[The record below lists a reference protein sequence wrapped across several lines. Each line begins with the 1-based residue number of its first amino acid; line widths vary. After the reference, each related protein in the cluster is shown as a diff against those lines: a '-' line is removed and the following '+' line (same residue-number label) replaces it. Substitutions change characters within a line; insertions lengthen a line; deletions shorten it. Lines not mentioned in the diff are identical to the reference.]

1 MEVDHRPGTP
11 ARVQIRLT
19 VAGALVPTGDT
30 RLYVE
35 QRGRGY
41 PLIVL
46 HGGPGLDHRMF
57 GDYLDPLA
65 DRFRLILVDQRS
77 QGRSDP
83 TPPATWSLTQM
94 AADVSALAR
103 ALRLERYAV
112 LGHSF
117 GSFVALQHAVDSPG
131 AAAQT
136 IVSGGVPSARFLE
149 HVDRNLATFEPEA
162 LRRQVAE
169 SWAREKS
176 VETADQVA
184 VLLHD
189 QQPFHFADPRDPR
202 IADYERRSAGAVYA
216 PEVLRFFAN
225 LEYGAIDVEHRLS
238 RVRQPTLI
246 LVGRHER
253 VCSVPAAETMAAG
266 IPGAELVV
274 FEHSAHM
281 TFVEENE
288 RYLAE
293 VRSFLDRT
301 TAGGADPS

>member
-1 MEVDHRPGTP
+1 MTPGEH
-11 ARVQIRLT
+11 
-19 VAGALVPTGDT
+19 VPIGDT
-30 RLYVE
+30 RLFVE
-35 QRGRGY
+35 TRGDGY
-41 PLIVL
+41 PVIVL

-57 GDYLDPLA
+57 GDYLDPLT
-65 DRFRLILVDQRS
+65 DRYRLILVDQRS

-83 TPPATWSLTQM
+83 TPPTTWSLAQM

-103 ALRLERYAV
+103 AMRLERYAV

-117 GSFVALQHAVDSPG
+117 GSFVALQHAVDEPG

-149 HVDRNLATFEPEA
+149 HVEHNLAAFEPEE

-176 VETADQVA
+176 VETSDQVA
-184 VLLHD
+184 ALLHD

-202 IADYERRSAGAVYA
+202 IADYERRSGGAVYA

-225 LEYGAIDVEHRLS
+225 LEYGAIDVEHRLG
-238 RVRQPTLI
+238 RVRQPTLV

-266 IPGAELVV
+266 IPRAELVV

-288 RYLAE
+288 RYLAV
-293 VRSFLDRT
+293 VRSFLDRST
-301 TAGGADPS
+301 TDGSGPA

>member
-1 MEVDHRPGTP
+1 MEVDRRPGSP
-11 ARVQIRLT
+11 ARLRIRLT
-19 VAGALVPTGDT
+19 VAGALVPIGDT

-65 DRFRLILVDQRS
+65 DRYRLILVDQRS

-83 TPPATWSLTQM
+83 TPPSTWSLAQM
-94 AADVSALAR
+94 AADVSALAA

-117 GSFVALQHAVDSPG
+117 GSFVALQHAVDEPG

-149 HVDRNLATFEPEA
+149 HVDRNLAAFEPEE
-162 LRRQVAE
+162 LRRQVAD

-184 VLLHD
+184 ALLHD

-202 IADYERRSAGAVYA
+202 IADYESRSAGAVYA
-216 PEVLRFFAN
+216 PDVLRFFAN
-225 LEYGAIDVEHRLS
+225 LEYGAIDVEDRLS
-238 RVRQPTLI
+238 GVPQPTLI

-253 VCSVPAAETMAAG
+253 VCSVPAAERMAAG
-266 IPGAELVV
+266 ISHAEMVV
-274 FEHSAHM
+274 FERSAHM
-281 TFVEENE
+281 TFVEETE
-288 RYLAE
+288 RYLDV
-293 VRSFLDRT
+293 VRSFLDRQ
-301 TAGGADPS
+301 TADSPGPS